1 MLNLFDIIGGVNF
14 TWTTL
19 RHNGPLFADEYKPHK
34 IPLIYD
40 KKEIVLEPAIEE
52 CATMYARYL
61 NTDYEKINKFNKN
74 FWNDWK
80 KIIPNDH
87 IIKDFNLCDFSLIR
101 KHLDRQKEYL
111 SNLSKEEK
119 EEIKKKKEEKEEPYS
134 YCLLD
139 GEKVKIGNFKIEPP
153 GIFIGRGNHPKIGKI
168 KPRIYPEDVII
179 NIDKDAPVPEP
190 SIPGRKWKEVIHE
203 NNLVW
208 LSSWKDEITDK
219 NKYIFT
225 SFDSVIKS
233 KSDEDKFDLARKLK
247 NKISSIRDQ
256 YNKDMM
262 EDDVKLKQLATALYL
277 IDLLALRIGGKKD
290 DKSEADTVG
299 VTSLRVEHIS
309 LDKVSKNETDTDTEN
324 NIYYTKLDFLGK
336 DSIRYCRKFVI
347 QENVYINLEKFL
359 KNKNKKEL
367 LFDKITPTSLNDYL
381 KNFMKG
387 FTAKVLRTF
396 KASQTFQKEINKIKE
411 ETVNSQSESE
421 KIKKLMELFNQAN
434 TSVALLCN
442 HQKALSKTHK
452 DQIQKIDNQI
462 QEFKKKKRKIKVSKK
477 SKEKISKLKD
487 KIEILKLKKKTKE
500 QMKNVSLSTSKN
512 NYIDPRIIVAF
523 MKKFDIPIE
532 KIFSKTLITRFQWAL
547 NVDKEYKF

>member
-1 MLNLFDIIGGVNF
+1 MFNIFGGVNF

-34 IPLIYD
+34 IPLVYNN
-40 KKEIVLEPAIEE
+40 KEIILEPEIEE

-61 NTDYEKINKFNKN
+61 YTDYDKINKFKKN

-80 KIIPNDH
+80 KKISSAH
-87 IIKDFNLCDFSLIR
+87 IIKDFDLCDFSLIR
-101 KHLDRQKEYL
+101 NHLDRQKEYL
-111 SNLSKEEK
+111 SNLSKEER
-119 EEIKKKKEEKEEPYS
+119 EEIKRKKEKKEEPYS

-168 KPRIYPEDVII
+168 KPRIFPEDVII
-179 NIDKDAPVPEP
+179 NIDKDAPVPKP
-190 SIPGRKWKEVIHE
+190 SISGRKWKEVIHE

-233 KSDEDKFDLARKLK
+233 KSDEDKFDLAKKLK
-247 NKISSIRDQ
+247 NKISHIRDQ
-256 YNKDMM
+256 YNKDMLD
-262 EDDVKLKQLATALYL
+262 DDVKLQQHATALYL

-347 QENVYINLEKFL
+347 QENVYLNLEKFL

-367 LFDKITPTSLNDYL
+367 LFDKITPTTLNDYL

-396 KASQTFQKEINKIKE
+396 KASQIFQKEINKIKE
-411 ETVNSQSESE
+411 ENVSSQSESE
-421 KIKKLMELFNQAN
+421 KVKKLMELFNQAN

-452 DQIQKIDNQI
+452 DQILKIDTQI
-462 QEFKKKKRKIKVSKK
+462 QEIKKKKRKIKVSKK

-487 KIEILKLKKKTKE
+487 KIELLKLKKKTKE

-512 NYIDPRIIVAF
+512 NYIDPRIIVSF
-523 MKKFDIPIE
+523 MKKFEIPVE

-547 NVDKEYKF
+547 SVDKDYKF